1 MNKQQQM
8 KWKVSA
14 IALAVAQAYAPM
26 ALAEAAAP
34 APDKADDTQQ
44 IVVTGIRAS
53 ARSSVAIKRDSME
66 VVDSI
71 TAEDIGKLP
80 DPNVVETLTRVPG
93 VQGYRYGG
101 EGASPVGN
109 GSGLTIRGLSGQTA
123 SQMNGRAYF
132 TAGSREFN
140 VESAIPG
147 MIAGVDVY
155 KNPSAEHIEGGIG
168 GLVNIRTRNP
178 SDFKE
183 LTVSLGATLLQN
195 DLAKKTDPELFGL
208 VANKWDLGGGSKFG
222 VMAAGVYQKSTGRS
236 DNNPANGGA
245 NLKRAI
251 RADSA
256 EYATLASANTSN
268 DRTKPMSA
276 YVGRN
281 DISFLTGVPTLP
293 TSATVG
299 PNTPNLA
306 GLSADQVSNVM
317 AAPVISSNVFQET
330 IMRERKGLNL
340 AADYRVSNTLRV
352 YAEANYLYYLYH
364 QNYRGLNSNDGGN
377 IQNLTTTPF
386 SLTEGLA
393 NRNINGGSD
402 DVLVSKRLLGGTFL
416 NSTVS
421 TVGGDEHTAYTTK
434 IAATGVDW
442 NPMAGLT
449 LKGDL
454 SWIESD
460 KTTDNRSVNL
470 DSAPGLLWS
479 TTRLADGAPHQ
490 LTFSGPNLADPASYV
505 FRDYNNGNNI
515 SLHDTGYAAAFSG
528 TYDVDG
534 IFTKLRF
541 GARFA
546 HQDDIFKNFSFG
558 GRPLTTDGLGLT
570 ANRSNAINVGS
581 MSSLVQNAP
590 ANFMGGNAGYTG
602 GYVVYSPD
610 GLLGNGVMSAFPKAG
625 ILAQGAYVEQPLAR
639 SVFGENTKAAYLVG
653 DFAAMDDHLRGN
665 IGVRVVR
672 TDTTA
677 TARVNDLRSGTPV
690 VVDSTKSSSYTN
702 VLPTLNATYD
712 ISKDMLARFGFGRSL
727 TRPTLNALNPTVFVD
742 VNNGN
747 GGIGNVDLK
756 PQVADSFD
764 FSLEHYFNK
773 TNYVA
778 AALFDKEIKNFFNA
792 INECQTVAFAP
803 AYAGTV
809 VNGCTGGQYNMSK
822 SVNSEKG
829 YARGLELS
837 GQYFFDS
844 KFGLLNNFGI
854 GGSYTY
860 VKTSNPVNFGTN
872 AAPRIVESQ
881 QPFQSK
887 NNFSL
892 SGMYEDN
899 KLSAR
904 LVYTWR
910 SEQVLFGVSANPI
923 DARYI
928 NAYGILDGALNYE
941 IAPNTTLSFNAK
953 NITNKALNRFVGEP
967 GQYQSSLERQHYANG
982 RGFGLAL
989 RYKFGK

>member
-1 MNKQQQM
+1 MNKQIKM
-8 KWKVSA
+8 SLKVSA
-14 IALAVAQAYAPM
+14 MALAVGQAFAQTPAP
-26 ALAEAAAP
+26 AADAEAVV
-34 APDKADDTQQ
+34 
-44 IVVTGIRAS
+44 VVTGIRAS
-53 ARSSVAIKRDSME
+53 ARSSVAIKRDTME
-66 VVDSI
+66 IVDSI

-80 DPNVVETLTRVPG
+80 DPNVVETLTRIPG

-147 MIAGVDVY
+147 MISGVDVY

-178 SDFKE
+178 SDFKS
-183 LTVSLGATLLQN
+183 LTVSLGATARQN

-256 EYATLASANTSN
+256 EYATLAAANTTN

-276 YVGRN
+276 YVGRT
-281 DISFLTGVPTLP
+281 DINFLTGVPGAST
-293 TSATVG
+293 
-299 PNTPNLA
+299 PNTPNLT
-306 GLSADQVSNVM
+306 GLTADQINNVM
-317 AAPVISSNVFQET
+317 AAPVITNNVFQET

-340 AADYRVSNTLRV
+340 AADYRVSNTLRF

-377 IQNLTTTPF
+377 VQNLTTTPF
-386 SLTEGLA
+386 NLTEGLA

-402 DVLVSKRLLGGTFL
+402 DVLVNKRLLGGTFL

-442 NPMAGLT
+442 SPAAGLS

-454 SWIESD
+454 SYIKSD
-460 KTTDNRSVNL
+460 KTTDNRSVNM

-490 LTFSGPNLADPASYV
+490 LTFSGPSLSDPASYV

-515 SLHDTGYAAAFSG
+515 GWHDTGYAAAFSG
-528 TYDVDG
+528 TYDLDG
-534 IFTKLRF
+534 VFNKIRF
-541 GARFA
+541 GTRFA
-546 HQDDIFKNFSFG
+546 HQQDTFKNFSFG

-570 ANRSNAINVGS
+570 ASRSNGINVGS
-581 MSSLVQNAP
+581 MASLVQNAP
-590 ANFMGGNAGYTG
+590 SNFMGGEAGYTG

-610 GLLGNGVMSAFPKAG
+610 GLLGNGVMNAFPKAG
-625 ILAQGAYVEQPLAR
+625 ILPQGSYVEQALAR
-639 SVFGENTKAAYLVG
+639 SVFRENTKAVYLVG
-653 DFAAMDDHLRGN
+653 DFAALDDHLKGN
-665 IGVRVVR
+665 VGVRLVR
-672 TDTTA
+672 TETTA
-677 TARVNDLRSGTPV
+677 TARVNDTHTGV
-690 VVDSTKSSSYTN
+690 AQVVDVTKTSAYNN
-702 VLPTLNATYD
+702 VLPTFNATYD
-712 ISKDMLARFGFGRSL
+712 ITKDTLTRFGYGRSM
-727 TRPTLNALNPTVFVD
+727 TRPALGSLNPNVFYD
-742 VNNGN
+742 PNNG
-747 GGIGNVDLK
+747 GGSIGNADLK

-764 FSLEHYFNK
+764 LSLEHYFNK

-778 AALFDKEIKNFFNA
+778 AAVFDKEIKDFFNG
-792 INECQTVAFAP
+792 IIECQTLPYAP
-803 AYAGTV
+803 AYTGTV
-809 VNGCTGGQYNMSK
+809 ANGCSGGQYSMTK
-822 SVNSEKG
+822 QVNSEKG
-829 YARGLELS
+829 YARGVELS
-837 GQYFFDS
+837 GQFFFDS
-844 KFGLLNNFGI
+844 KYGFLNNFGI

-860 VKTSNPVNFGTN
+860 VKTSNPVNFGTA

-928 NAYGILDGALNYE
+928 TSYGILDGSLNYE
-941 IAPNTTLSFNAK
+941 IAPNTTLSFNAS
-953 NITNKALNRFVGEP
+953 NITDKALHRYVGEP
-967 GQYQSSLERQHYANG
+967 GTYQTSLERQHFANG
-982 RGFGLAL
+982 RTFSIGL
-989 RYKFGK
+989 RYKFGG